1 MNTTWVFVFGILPH
15 NFPSI
20 DSDVLMVVGGRGQPV
35 GLAAVGRYPHRGEGG
50 QPVPVA
56 MPVGVRPLP
65 ALRMLLLL
73 LYHDRPRRGGRRR
86 PRVSFLLLFQLKA
99 HSLNNP
105 VEE

>member
-1 MNTTWVFVFGILPH
+1 
-15 NFPSI
+15 
-20 DSDVLMVVGGRGQPV
+20 MVVGGRGQPV

-56 MPVGVRPLP
+56 MPVGVRPRP
-65 ALRMLLLL
+65 DLRMLLLLL

-86 PRVSFLLLFQLKA
+86 PRVPFLLLFQLKA